1 MAKKS
6 TKNASYTVPGL
17 TTTEGHA
24 LADTLQ
30 QRLNAL
36 NDLQLT
42 LKHAHWNVVG
52 PNFISVHEMLDPQIE
67 TVRGFVDEV
76 AERMATMGVS
86 PNGLPGAIV
95 ASRKW
100 DDYDV
105 MRATGVEHLAAL
117 DLVYSGVIKDHRKAI
132 EKAGKV
138 DPITEDMLIGQV
150 KGLELFQW
158 FMRSHIESVSGQL
171 ENARAITEK
180 AAANSVTTDKSG
192 KSAKSTKSTKASK
205 PAKSSKS
212 TKKSDKKSDKKK

>member
-6 TKNASYTVPGL
+6 SKNASYTVPGL

-67 TVRGFVDEV
+67 VVRGFVDEV
-76 AERMATMGVS
+76 AERMATMGVT

-95 ASRKW
+95 SSRNW

-117 DLVYSGVIKDHRKAI
+117 DIVYSGVIKDHRKAI
-132 EKAGKV
+132 DKAGKV

-150 KGLELFQW
+150 KELELFQW
-158 FMRSHIESVSGQL
+158 FMRSHIESVSGAL
-171 ENARAITEK
+171 ENSGARTEK
-180 AAANSVTTDKSG
+180 GAAQSVATDKSG
-192 KSAKSTKSTKASK
+192 KATK
-205 PAKSSKS
+205 PAKSSKAKS
-212 TKKSDKKSDKKK
+212 GTSGKKSDKKSDKKK

>member
-6 TKNASYTVPGL
+6 NKNASYTVPGL

-67 TVRGFVDEV
+67 TVRSFVDEV

-86 PNGLPGAIV
+86 PVGLPGAIV
-95 ASRKW
+95 ASRTW

-117 DLVYSGVIKDHRKAI
+117 DLVYNGVIKDHRKAI

-150 KGLELFQW
+150 KELELFQW
-158 FMRSHIESVSGQL
+158 FMRSHIESASGQL
-171 ENARAITEK
+171 ENSSASTEK
-180 AAANSVTTDKSG
+180 GAAKSVAAD
-192 KSAKSTKSTKASK
+192 KSAKSTKSAQALK
-205 PAKSSKS
+205 PGKLAKGEKS
-212 TKKSDKKSDKKK
+212 AKKK

>member
-6 TKNASYTVPGL
+6 NKNASYTVPGL

-67 TVRGFVDEV
+67 TVRSFVDEV

-86 PNGLPGAIV
+86 PVGLPGAIV
-95 ASRKW
+95 ASRTW

-117 DLVYSGVIKDHRKAI
+117 DLVYNGVIKDHRKAI

-150 KGLELFQW
+150 KELELFQW
-158 FMRSHIESVSGQL
+158 FMRSHIESASGQL
-171 ENARAITEK
+171 ENSSASTEK
-180 AAANSVTTDKSG
+180 GAAKSVAAD
-192 KSAKSTKSTKASK
+192 KSAKSIKSAQALK
-205 PAKSSKS
+205 PGKLAKGEKS
-212 TKKSDKKSDKKK
+212 AKKK